1 MRTEAHPVDRAEGTA
16 SVEALQRR
24 IRVALGKEP
33 GDCLLSGG
41 QVVNVFTGRIEPA
54 NVVLADGWIAGVGP
68 YEWTARETID
78 VRGRAVLPG
87 LIDSH
92 MHLESTLLTPAELA
106 RLIVPHGTTAAI
118 SDSHEVGNVL
128 GVPGIELL
136 IAASKGLPL
145 DLFFT
150 ASSCVPAASWEDAG
164 AVLGPEEVRH
174 LLAHPRVL
182 GLAEMMD
189 VPAVLRGDA
198 AALAKVQAARACGRV
213 VDGHAPALC
222 GRDLMAY
229 IAAGI
234 RSDHESATVAEAR
247 AKAAWGML
255 VQVREGSIARN
266 LDALLPLLTAGE
278 LGDDWTLVTDD
289 ILPVDLRGHGHLDAL
304 LRRVTAAGVPPA
316 VAVRHASLTPAR
328 HYGLNDRGAVA
339 PGYRADLVVVD
350 DLHNFCPQ
358 IVLKNGALVARAGA
372 FVGDLPARSLSCAN
386 TIHLPP
392 LDESAFQLR
401 LSSDRRDAGP
411 TAAVIRIQPGLLATR
426 IEKQQTAC
434 AAGTWR
440 WDAAR
445 DVLLIASIERH
456 KALGRVGLGL
466 VAGFGVTR
474 PGALGSSVAHDSHNL
489 LIAGTNSRDMLA
501 CARALSESG
510 GGFVVAS
517 EGEIRAR
524 LPLPLAGLLSL
535 ESADTVCRQLE
546 AVENAARVLGCSL
559 PCPFGVLSFLALS
572 VIPELRITDQGLWDV
587 LGQRFISP

>member
-1 MRTEAHPVDRAEGTA
+1 LQGRTA
-16 SVEALQRR
+16 
-24 IRVALGKEP
+24 
-33 GDCLLSGG
+33 
-41 QVVNVFTGRIEPA
+41 
-54 NVVLADGWIAGVGP
+54 
-68 YEWTARETID
+68 
-78 VRGRAVLPG
+78 LPG

-106 RLIVPHGTTAAI
+106 RLIVPHGTTATI

-136 IAASKGLPL
+136 IAASEGLPL
-145 DLFFT
+145 DLFFM
-150 ASSCVPAASWEDAG
+150 ASSCVPAASWEHAG
-164 AVLGPEEVRH
+164 SVLGPAEVRQ

-189 VPAVLRGDA
+189 VPAILRGA
-198 AALAKVQAARACGRV
+198 AGALEKVHAALACGRV
-213 VDGHAPALC
+213 VDGHAPAMS

-229 IAAGI
+229 ISAGI
-234 RSDHESATVAEAR
+234 RSDHESATIEEAR

-266 LDALLPLLTAGE
+266 LDTLLPLLAAGE

-289 ILPVDLRGHGHLDAL
+289 ILPVDLREQGHLDAL
-304 LRRVTAAGVPPA
+304 LRRVVAAGVPAA

-328 HYGLNDRGAVA
+328 HYGLTDRGAVA

-350 DLHNFCPQ
+350 DLRDFHPYLV
-358 IVLKNGALVARAGA
+358 IKNGQVVARDGA
-372 FVGDLPARSLSCAN
+372 FVADLAARSMPCAN
-386 TIHLPP
+386 TIHLAPQ
-392 LDESAFQLR
+392 DESAFHLR
-401 LSSDRRDAGP
+401 LSSSSWPA
-411 TAAVIRIQPGLLATR
+411 IRIQPGLLVTR
-426 IEKQQTAC
+426 SERQQIRHVE
-434 AAGTWR
+434 GQWR

-456 KALGRVGLGL
+456 KAMGRVGLGL
-466 VAGFGVTR
+466 VAGFGLQR

-501 CARALSESG
+501 CARALVESG
-510 GGFVVAS
+510 GGFVVVS

-524 LPLPLAGLLSL
+524 LPLPFAGLLSL
-535 ESADTVCRQLE
+535 ESSDTVCRQLGE
-546 AVENAARVLGCSL
+546 VEKAARALGCNV

-572 VIPELRITDQGLWDV
+572 VIPELRITDQGVWDV
-587 LGQRFISP
+587 VAQRFVQG

>member
-1 MRTEAHPVDRAEGTA
+1 MRTESHPATKARGIPG
-16 SVEALQRR
+16 VEMLQRR
-24 IRVALGKEP
+24 IRVALGKEA
-33 GDCLLSGG
+33 GDRLLTGG
-41 QVVNVFTGRIEPA
+41 QVVNVFAGRVEPA
-54 NVVLADGWIAGVGP
+54 NVVVADGWIAGVGP
-68 YEWTARETID
+68 YEWRARETID
-78 VRGRAVLPG
+78 VRGQAVMPG

-106 RLIVPHGTTAAI
+106 RLIVPHGTTATI

-136 IAASKGLPL
+136 IAASEGLPF
-145 DLFFT
+145 DLFFV
-150 ASSCVPAASWEDAG
+150 ASSCVPAARWEDAG
-164 AVLGPEEVRH
+164 AILGLAEVRQ

-189 VPAVLRGDA
+189 VPAILRGDTEA
-198 AALAKVQAARACGRV
+198 VEKVQAALACGRV
-213 VDGHAPALC
+213 VDGHAPAMC

-229 IAAGI
+229 LATGI
-234 RSDHESATVAEAR
+234 RSDHESGTVEEAR

-266 LDALLPLLTAGE
+266 LDALLPLLVAGE

-289 ILPVDLRGHGHLDAL
+289 ILPVDLRAHGHLDAL
-304 LRRVTAAGVPPA
+304 LRRVVSAGVPPA

-328 HYGLNDRGAVA
+328 HYGLSDRGAVA

-350 DLHNFCPQ
+350 DLRDFRPRV
-358 IVLKNGALVARAGA
+358 VLKDGEVVARDGA
-372 FVGDLPARSLSCAN
+372 FLGELPARSIPCAN

-392 LDESAFQLR
+392 LEESAFELQLR
-401 LSSDRRDAGP
+401 SSEVP
-411 TAAVIRIQPGLLATR
+411 VIRIQPGLLVTR
-426 IEKQQTAC
+426 SERQNVMREF
-434 AAGTWR
+434 GTWH
-440 WDAAR
+440 WDPSR

-466 VAGFGVTR
+466 VAGFGIKR
-474 PGALGSSVAHDSHNL
+474 PGALGSSVAHDSHNVIL
-489 LIAGTNSRDMLA
+489 AGTNPRDMLA
-501 CARALSESG
+501 CARALAESG

-535 ESADTVCRQLE
+535 EAADTVCHQLE
-546 AVENAARVLGCSL
+546 EVESAASALGCSV

-587 LGQRFISP
+587 IGQQFVHL

>member
-1 MRTEAHPVDRAEGTA
+1 MRTESHPATTPDKTA
-16 SVEALQRR
+16 SVETLQRR

-33 GDCLLSGG
+33 GDRLLSGG
-41 QVVNVFTGRIEPA
+41 QVVNVFTGRVEPG
-54 NVVLADGWIAGVGP
+54 NVVVADGWIAGVGP
-68 YEWTARETID
+68 FEWTARETID
-78 VRGRAVLPG
+78 VSGQAVLPG

-136 IAASKGLPL
+136 IGASEGLPF
-145 DLFFT
+145 DLFFV
-150 ASSCVPAASWEDAG
+150 ASSCVPAASWEHAG
-164 AVLGPEEVRH
+164 AVLGPAEVCR
-174 LLAHPRVL
+174 LLTHPRVV

-189 VPAVLRGDA
+189 MPAILRGDA
-198 AALAKVQAARACGRV
+198 AALEKVQAALARGQI
-213 VDGHAPALC
+213 VDGHAPAMC

-229 IAAGI
+229 ITAGI
-234 RSDHESATVAEAR
+234 RSDHESGTVEEAR

-266 LDALLPLLTAGE
+266 LDALLPLLVAGE

-289 ILPVDLRGHGHLDAL
+289 ILPVDLRAHGHLDAL
-304 LRRVTAAGVPPA
+304 LRRVVSAGVPPA

-328 HYGLNDRGAVA
+328 HYGLSDRGAVA
-339 PGYRADLVVVD
+339 PGYRADLAVVD
-350 DLHNFCPQ
+350 DLRDFRLRV
-358 IVLKNGALVARAGA
+358 VLKNGAVVARDRA
-372 FVGDLPARSLSCAN
+372 FLGELPARSIPCAN

-392 LDESAFQLR
+392 LDESAFQLH
-401 LSSDRRDAGP
+401 LSSTDAP
-411 TAAVIRIQPGLLATR
+411 VIRIQPGLLVTR
-426 IEKQQTAC
+426 SERRPVTRM
-434 AAGTWR
+434 AGAWR
-440 WDAAR
+440 WEPAR

-466 VAGFGVTR
+466 VAGFGIKR
-474 PGALGSSVAHDSHNL
+474 PGALGSSVAHDSHN
-489 LIAGTNSRDMLA
+489 IIVAGTNPRDMLL
-501 CARALSESG
+501 CARALAESG

-517 EGEIRAR
+517 EGEIQAR

-535 ESADTVCRQLE
+535 EPADTVCRQLD
-546 AVENAARVLGCSL
+546 AVESAARELGCSV
-559 PCPFGVLSFLALS
+559 PCPFGVLSFLALP

-587 LGQRFISP
+587 VGQQFVQL

>member
-1 MRTEAHPVDRAEGTA
+1 MTTRTKTTKAGGNAVSLERM
-16 SVEALQRR
+16 QRR
-24 IRVALGKEP
+24 IRVAQGEES
-33 GDCLLSGG
+33 GDLLLLGG
-41 QVVNVFTGRIEPA
+41 QVVNVFTGRIDPA

-78 VRGRAVLPG
+78 LRGRAVLPG

-106 RLIVPHGTTAAI
+106 RLIVPHGTTATI

-128 GVPGIELL
+128 GVQGIERL
-136 IAASKGLPL
+136 IAASEGLPF
-145 DLFFT
+145 DLFFV
-150 ASSCVPAASWEDAG
+150 ASSCVPAAAWEDAG
-164 AVLGPEEVRH
+164 AVIGPAEVAQ
-174 LLAHPRVL
+174 LLDHPRVL

-189 VPAVLRGDA
+189 VPAILRGDSGALEKVRA
-198 AALAKVQAARACGRV
+198 AQLGGRV
-213 VDGHAPALC
+213 VDGHAPAMS

-229 IAAGI
+229 VSAGI
-234 RSDHESATVAEAR
+234 RSDHESGTVEEAR
-247 AKAAWGML
+247 AKAGWGML

-266 LDALLPLLTAGE
+266 LDALLPLLVSGE

-289 ILPVDLRGHGHLDAL
+289 VLPVDLRAHGHLDGL
-304 LRRVTAAGVPPA
+304 LRRVVAVGVPPA

-328 HYGLNDRGAVA
+328 HYGLADRGAVA
-339 PGYRADLVVVD
+339 PGYRADLAVVE
-350 DLHNFCPQ
+350 DLRDFRTHVV
-358 IVLKNGALVARAGA
+358 IKNGAVVARDGA
-372 FVGDLPARSLSCAN
+372 FIGALPSRPIPCEN

-392 LDESAFQLR
+392 LDESTFQLR
-401 LSSDRRDAGP
+401 LSSSSVP
-411 TAAVIRIQPGLLATR
+411 VIRIQPGLLVTR
-426 IEKQQTAC
+426 AETQQVKPIE
-434 AAGTWR
+434 GRWR
-440 WDAAR
+440 WEPGR

-456 KALGRVGLGL
+456 KAMGRVGLGL
-466 VAGFGVTR
+466 VAGFGLRR

-489 LIAGTNSRDMLA
+489 LCAGTNPRDLLT
-501 CARALSESG
+501 CARALAESG

-517 EGEIRAR
+517 GGEVRAR

-546 AVENAARVLGCSL
+546 EVERAAGALGCEV

-587 LGQRFISP
+587 VRQHFVKL